1 MIARRRYG
9 RAMAD
14 LTCVDGSRLGVRPEP
29 VLDRR
34 HVPYE
39 VTLRLSRDG
48 APFGVVGERC
58 GYFLAGVGDRLAA
71 ARGDDSP
78 QGARW
83 ALADRFPASAAEV
96 AVRAWAGE
104 RGDDTHATW
113 DGLSRYLPRDR
124 ELFAFRR
131 RDPDDLA
138 SVGELRC
145 VVETEKAWVSSG
157 GLATGRAPALGPGR
171 WRLVRRA
178 VVDAWGDGG
187 VGVRAVLDSSALA
200 GFLTELLGE
209 MAGVGAT
216 FASALLPAATREAHP
231 AIG

>member
-1 MIARRRYG
+1 
-9 RAMAD
+9 MAE

-34 HVPYE
+34 RMPYE
-39 VTLRLSRDG
+39 VTLRLDRDG

-71 ARGDDSP
+71 ARSDGSP
-78 QGARW
+78 QAARW

-96 AVRAWAGE
+96 AVRAWAAE
-104 RGDDTHATW
+104 RRSDPSGVW
-113 DGLSRYLPRDR
+113 DELARYLPRDR

-145 VVETEKAWVSSG
+145 VVETEKAWVASAEEPAGRSSVI
-157 GLATGRAPALGPGR
+157 RPGR

-200 GFLTELLGE
+200 EFLTALLGE
-209 MAGVGAT
+209 MADVGAT
-216 FASALLPAATREAHP
+216 FDSALLLAATR
-231 AIG
+231 